1 MTKNKGLWRLIVKLD
16 FSASHQLRNYD
27 GKCERLH
34 GHNFGVRAVVE
45 GDKLSEDTEILMDF
59 KELKTLLKG
68 ILADLD
74 HCHLNEFEPFLA
86 ANPSSENIARY
97 IYKSLDKMLTEH
109 EQGKNVRLVEI
120 GVSEK
125 DSSEAVYMEL

>member
-1 MTKNKGLWRLIVKLD
+1 MGAARWRLTVD
-16 FSASHQLRNYD
+16 GAFSASHQLRCYD

-45 GDKLSEDTEILMDF
+45 GEKLSHDTEILMDF
-59 KELKTLLKG
+59 KELKTLLKKV
-68 ILADLD
+68 LADLD

-97 IYKSLDKMLTEH
+97 IYMSLARLLAEH
-109 EQGKNVRLVEI
+109 EQGAHVRLVEI